1 MLSLRKPTIDDMELF
16 FYWVNDP
23 VVREQS
29 YDSGFIDFESHKQWF
44 ETVLN
49 DESYFMYIC
58 QNSNREDIG
67 QVRIQ
72 KLEDKNAIIS
82 VSIDFNYRGKG
93 LAKEILILSTDS
105 FFSVHKDYIINAYIK
120 EDNLY
125 SKFAFEKAGFEIA
138 RIIVYKNFKSYHLI
152 KKNEK

>member
-1 MLSLRKPTIDDMELF
+1 MLSLRKPTIDDMELY

-44 ETVLN
+44 ESVIN
-49 DESYFMYIC
+49 DESCFMYIC
-58 QNSNREDIG
+58 QNSDREDIG

-72 KLEDKNAIIS
+72 KLDEKNAIIS
-82 VSIDFNYRGKG
+82 ISIDFKHRGIG
-93 LAKEILILSTDS
+93 LAKEILKLSTDS
-105 FFSVHKDYIINAYIK
+105 FLSVHKEYLINAYIK

-125 SKFAFEKAGFEIA
+125 SKFAFEKAGFEFV
-138 RIIVYKNFKSYHLI
+138 RIIVYKDFKSYHLI
-152 KKNEK
+152 KK